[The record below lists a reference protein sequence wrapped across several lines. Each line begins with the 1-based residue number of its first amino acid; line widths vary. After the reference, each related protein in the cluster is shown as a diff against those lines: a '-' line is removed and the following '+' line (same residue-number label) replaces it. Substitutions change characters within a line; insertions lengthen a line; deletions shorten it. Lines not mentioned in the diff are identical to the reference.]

1 MEFSVVS
8 SSEDDLLSVVEQPA
22 STSVVV
28 LNPAAAAAAAA
39 ANDDVVFGS
48 FLVDRNS
55 STPYT
60 DATQV
65 REIKSIT
72 CERGLCMTEIA
83 PSDFMCAPKQ

>member
-1 MEFSVVS
+1 MEFSIVS

-28 LNPAAAAAAAA
+28 LNPCSAS
-39 ANDDVVFGS
+39 NSVEGNDVVFGS

-65 REIKSIT
+65 REIKSNSSIT
-72 CERGLCMTEIA
+72 N
-83 PSDFMCAPKQ
+83 